1 MFQNFGII
9 LQRQISKGM
18 ATEHTNHATGKK
30 EPLYRSLVSPQVM
43 DALQERITRVILV
56 EKKYRDK
63 EFSAQKLASELG
75 TNTRYISAVIN
86 VRFRMNYASFV
97 NKYRIE
103 DAMTILADK
112 RYKSLTMEDVA
123 DMVGFAN
130 RQSFYSAFRKVNK
143 CTPRD
148 YKIKAMEE
156 RMETEKRLAE
166 KKKASKK
173 KTSTMQ

>member
-1 MFQNFGII
+1 
-9 LQRQISKGM
+9 M
-18 ATEHTNHATGKK
+18 ATEHTNHVTGKK

-43 DALQERITRVILV
+43 DALQERITRVILI

-112 RYKSLTMEDVA
+112 RYKNLTMEDVA

-130 RQSFYSAFRKVNK
+130 RQSFYSALTTR
-143 CTPRD
+143 
-148 YKIKAMEE
+148 
-156 RMETEKRLAE
+156 
-166 KKKASKK
+166 
-173 KTSTMQ
+173 

>member
-1 MFQNFGII
+1 MASSVLRMVRLYFPFWQKV
-9 LQRQISKGM
+9 ISLP
-18 ATEHTNHATGKK
+18 ANVA
-30 EPLYRSLVSPQVM
+30 
-43 DALQERITRVILV
+43 
-56 EKKYRDK
+56 
-63 EFSAQKLASELG
+63 
-75 TNTRYISAVIN
+75 NTRYISAVIN

-112 RYKSLTMEDVA
+112 RYKNLTMEDVA